1 MAKLIGTNPNQVPT
15 NADLGTLAF
24 QDSEFPS
31 LGNLRLTGSMIIGNE
46 NTDTTQASGVVSRNL
61 SLPSGSSGDL
71 FLFGPSPE
79 IGFLDANAKRSS
91 ALGGNDGRIDFFSY
105 SGPDNSAQAAV
116 VDGTVKAT
124 SPSNL
129 MIQMTRVELDSNGAY
144 SSGGNLDIKLGNL
157 YLTNSNPLVGI
168 GTNDPKRPLQIGATG
183 SFPIS
188 FNGNYP
194 DIHMN
199 TYYESGWRI
208 HTAGFGAK
216 TTFNGATGAFG
227 FSNVA
232 STQVAGAAFTPQER
246 LTILANGN
254 VGINT
259 NTPTATLHVNSQ
271 IGTNGGG
278 DSSVD
283 YPLVI
288 SQEDVGNTI
297 NQLDGAGVGIL
308 FKNATNSSAEIG
320 SAIASMKATSSDDNT
335 STELAFFVSDNDSV
349 LDESMRIDSSGQLG
363 IGTAS
368 PISRLHVDES
378 GGAII
383 SLSRTAASTSGS
395 LGTIRFGNLNW
406 DSNLVE
412 IQAVQDSA
420 NDASYLDFRT
430 QNSSAATATH
440 LRINRYGNITHYRET
455 NFGSSVNVAST
466 GELTGCP
473 FTHVRLAR
481 IYGSPYN
488 DRFEARLVT
497 SGLNAG
503 QKYVH
508 LITQAAGSSHVKLK
522 MFSQRSGSEYM
533 MGASQFEFRWYSE
546 SDGDFRQWDVSGF
559 ENVGH
564 YANGFEINGMPY
576 GFLVDY
582 DTNLNTTSET
592 ARQSGSNDWG
602 YAVVRIPVNFFSNS
616 AGTDEIYFTIDEHA
630 QSSNSWWVGIV

>member
-232 STQVAGAAFTPQER
+232 STQVAGATFTPQER

-254 VGINT
+254 
-259 NTPTATLHVNSQ
+259 
-271 IGTNGGG
+271 
-278 DSSVD
+278 
-283 YPLVI
+283 
-288 SQEDVGNTI
+288 
-297 NQLDGAGVGIL
+297 
-308 FKNATNSSAEIG
+308 
-320 SAIASMKATSSDDNT
+320 
-335 STELAFFVSDNDSV
+335 
-349 LDESMRIDSSGQLG
+349 
-363 IGTAS
+363 
-368 PISRLHVDES
+368 
-378 GGAII
+378 
-383 SLSRTAASTSGS
+383 
-395 LGTIRFGNLNW
+395 
-406 DSNLVE
+406 
-412 IQAVQDSA
+412 
-420 NDASYLDFRT
+420 
-430 QNSSAATATH
+430 
-440 LRINRYGNITHYRET
+440 ITHYNET

-508 LITQAAGSSHVKLK
+508 LITQASGSSHVKLK

>member
-1 MAKLIGTNPNQVPT
+1 MSNKLIGTDPNQVPT

-46 NTDTTQASGVVSRNL
+46 NTDTNNDVVTRNL
-61 SLPSGSSGDL
+61 TLPAGSSGDL

-79 IGFLDANAKRSS
+79 IGFLDANANRSS
-91 ALGGNDGRIDFFSY
+91 AVGGNDGRLDFFSY
-105 SGPDNSAQAAV
+105 HGPDNTALAAV
-116 VDGTVKAT
+116 VDGTAKAT

-129 MIQMTRVELDSNGAY
+129 MMQMSRVELDANGAY
-144 SSGGNLDIKLGNL
+144 SSGGNLDVKLGNL
-157 YLTNSNPLVGI
+157 YLTGTNPLIGI

-194 DIHMN
+194 DIHFN
-199 TYYESGWRI
+199 TYYESGWRV

-232 STQVAGAAFTPQER
+232 STQVAGANFTPLER

-254 VGINT
+254 VGIST
-259 NTPTATLHVNSQ
+259 NAPTATLHVNTQ
-271 IGTNGGG
+271 IGANGGG
-278 DSSVD
+278 SASVD

-297 NQLDGAGVGIL
+297 NQADGAGVGIL
-308 FKNATNSSAEIG
+308 FKNATNSTAAVG
-320 SAIASMKATSSDDNT
+320 SAIASMRASASDDNT
-335 STELAFFVSDNDSV
+335 SCELAFLVSDNDST
-349 LDESMRIDSSGQLG
+349 LDEVVRIDVNGQVGIGTISPISKLHVDDSSG
-363 IGTAS
+363 A
-368 PISRLHVDES
+368 V
-378 GGAII
+378 I
-383 SLSRTAASTSGS
+383 SLSRTASNTSGMM
-395 LGTIRFGNLNW
+395 GTIRFGNLNW

-412 IQAVQDSA
+412 IVAVQDSA
-420 NDASYLDFRT
+420 NDAAYLDFMT
-430 QNSSAATATH
+430 QNSGAATATH
-440 LRINRYGNITHYRET
+440 LRINRYGTITHYKET
-455 NFGSSVNVAST
+455 NFGSSINVAST

-497 SGLNAG
+497 TGLNSV

-508 LITQAAGSSHVKLK
+508 LITDAGGSSHVKFK

-546 SDGDFRQWDVSGF
+546 GDGDFRQWDVASF

-564 YANGFEINGMPY
+564 FSNGFEINGMPY
-576 GFLVDY
+576 GFLVDE
-582 DTNLNTTSET
+582 DTNLDASSET
-592 ARQSGSNDWG
+592 ARISGTSNWG
-602 YAVVRIPVNFFSNS
+602 YAVVRIPVYFSSNS
-616 AGTDEIYFTIDEHA
+616 AGTDEIYFTIDEHG
-630 QSSNSWWVGIV
+630 QSSNSWWVGIA

>member
-1 MAKLIGTNPNQVPT
+1 MSNKLIGTDPNQVPT
-15 NADLGTLAF
+15 NADLGSLAF

-31 LGNLRLTGSMIIGNE
+31 VKNMRLTGSMIIGDE
-46 NTDTTQASGVVSRNL
+46 STASSGLTLARRLTV
-61 SLPSGSSGDL
+61 PAGSSGDL

-79 IGFLDANAKRSS
+79 IGFFDSNANRSS
-91 ALGGNDGRIDFFSY
+91 AIDGNDGAIKFSSY
-105 SGPDNSAQAAV
+105 SGPDNTALAAL
-116 VDGTVKAT
+116 VDGTEKAT
-124 SPSNL
+124 YPSNL
-129 MIQMTRVELDSNGAY
+129 MMEMSRVNRDANGSY
-144 SSGGNLDIKLGNL
+144 TSGGNLDIKLGNL

-232 STQVAGAAFTPQER
+232 STQTAGANFTPLER

-254 VGINT
+254 VGIST
-259 NTPTATLHVNSQ
+259 NAPTATLHVNTQ
-271 IGTNGGG
+271 IGANGGG

-288 SQEDVGNTI
+288 SQEDVGNTT

-308 FKNATNSSAEIG
+308 FKNATNSTSAIG

-335 STELAFFVSDNDSV
+335 SCELAFLISDNDST
-349 LDESMRIDSSGQLG
+349 LDEVVRIDVNGQVG
-363 IGTAS
+363 IGTTS
-368 PISRLHVDES
+368 PISKLHVDDS
-378 GGAII
+378 NGAVI
-383 SLSRTAASTSGS
+383 SLSRTATNTSGMM
-395 LGTIRFGNLNW
+395 GTIRFGNLNW

-412 IQAVQDSA
+412 IVAVQDSA
-420 NDASYLDFRT
+420 NDAAYLDFMT
-430 QNSSAATATH
+430 QNSGAATATH
-440 LRINRYGNITHYRET
+440 LRINRYGTITHYKET
-455 NFGSSVNVAST
+455 NFGSSINVAST

-497 SGLNAG
+497 TGLNAG

-508 LITQAAGSSHVKLK
+508 LITQAAGSSHVKFK

-564 YANGFEINGMPY
+564 YVNGFEINGMPY
-576 GFLVDY
+576 GYLVDEAV
-582 DTNLNTTSET
+582 NLNTTSET
-592 ARQSGSNDWG
+592 ARISGTSNWG

-630 QSSNSWWVGIV
+630 QSSNSWWVGIA